1 MLRVGWSLNYSPL
14 QLGESKFSFGY
25 ASNGKKCVDKTFEDY
40 GDSFEKG
47 DSIAAYLV
55 CFVLLIIIRYEI
67 FFSNSEIKTTFK
79 DFESEPDMI
88 LISFSKNG
96 IDQGVAFRIR
106 HSELD
111 SYVSTL
117 SELQSNE
124 DPKRVDDLKVF
135 FPHVLTKNV
144 VFEVNFGQRVSLIGD
159 EPFAPIKNGFEL
171 IQKIPLEAR
180 FRNES
185 RSSDRHDYEVW
196 NNFKANI

>member
-1 MLRVGWSLNYSPL
+1 
-14 QLGESKFSFGY
+14 
-25 ASNGKKCVDKTFEDY
+25 
-40 GDSFEKG
+40 
-47 DSIAAYLV
+47 
-55 CFVLLIIIRYEI
+55 
-67 FFSNSEIKTTFK
+67 
-79 DFESEPDMI
+79 MI

-106 HSELD
+106 QSELD

-124 DPKRVDDLKVF
+124 NIKRVDDLKVF

-159 EPFAPIKNGFEL
+159 EPFAPIMNGFEL
-171 IQKIPLEAR
+171 IQKMPLEAR

-185 RSSDRHDYEVW
+185 RSSDRHDYEV
-196 NNFKANI
+196 